1 MKIWIVTN
9 KNVKQFRVTNIAH
22 FVSEYLY
29 KDRLQKNENCGMIRP
44 KVISKKEYI

>member
-22 FVSEYLY
+22 HVSEYLY
-29 KDRLQKNENCGMIRP
+29 KDRLQKNEMYDEILREQIVGW
-44 KVISKKEYI
+44 